1 MIILDVNS
9 VGKNFGYG
17 ELFQDVSFSLNEEES
32 ISIVGPNGCGKSTL
46 LKIIAG
52 LEKPD
57 KGVISIK
64 KDAKVT
70 YLDQTASSVQD
81 DRNCLEILKEV
92 FQDLNEMEGRLQQ
105 LQKKLETPIEEAE
118 YVKVLKRYC
127 DLMEEFSSNRWI

>member
-1 MIILDVNS
+1 MIILDVNN

-46 LKIIAG
+46 LKLIAG

-70 YLDQTASSVQD
+70 YLDQTASSMQD
-81 DRNCLEILKEV
+81 NRSSLEILKEV
-92 FQDLNEMEGRLQQ
+92 FHDLNEMEERLQQ
-105 LQKKLETPIEEAE
+105 LQKKLETSLEEDE
-118 YVKVLKRYC
+118 YAKVLKKYC
-127 DLMEEFSSNRWI
+127 DLMEEFSNRGRI

>member
-1 MIILDVNS
+1 MIILDVNN

-46 LKIIAG
+46 LKLIAG

-70 YLDQTASSVQD
+70 YLDQTASSMQD
-81 DRNCLEILKEV
+81 NRSCLEILKEV
-92 FQDLNEMEGRLQQ
+92 FHDLNEMEERLQQ
-105 LQKKLETPIEEAE
+105 LQKKLETSLEEDE
-118 YVKVLKRYC
+118 YAKVSKKYC
-127 DLMEEFSSNRWI
+127 DLMEEFSNRGRI